1 MVYRCRLE
9 EQVRYQSLETDLLTL
24 WSRRGS
30 KPVPTMASL
39 LKMNRDMRQITSST
53 LFPIFIRTLS
63 TTIRYQNALDHVHA
77 TPLSSTRSG
86 C

>member
-39 LKMNRDMRQITSST
+39 KMNRDMRQITSSA
-53 LFPIFIRTLS
+53 LFSILIRTLS
-63 TTIRYQNALDHVHA
+63 TTIRCENALDHVHA